1 MLQIQALTAAFDA
14 QLAALI
20 RANLKAHGLDIPG
33 TAYYDEGLDHLS
45 EVYEGRPEEQGYW
58 ILVEGE
64 AGDRADRAGDGSPR
78 GLYTERAENRP
89 LRGRGAC
96 VGGVGLAKLAFMEN
110 CAELQKLYLADSVK
124 GQGLGY
130 RLLAFAEEQ
139 ARGMGYQRIYL
150 ETHTNLQAAMHL
162 YEKCGYQL
170 IPRPEAVVHS
180 TMDRFYLK
188 EL

>member
-89 LRGRGAC
+89 LRAL
-96 VGGVGLAKLAFMEN
+96 GGVGLAKLAFMEN

-130 RLLAFAEEQ
+130 SLLAFAEEQ